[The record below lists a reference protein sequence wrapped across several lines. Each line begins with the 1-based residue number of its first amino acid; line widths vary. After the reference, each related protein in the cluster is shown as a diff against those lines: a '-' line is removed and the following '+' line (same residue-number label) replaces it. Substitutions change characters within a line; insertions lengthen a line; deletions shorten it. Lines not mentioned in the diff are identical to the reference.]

1 MIRVL
6 GQVNNQPS
14 DFIIPNTPLT
24 SLPRTGVNSPYR
36 VRGLAST
43 LAQAFTDST
52 IGTNTY
58 LVGRHNPYILVDTG
72 EGRDYYIT
80 VLESALRETAMIAN
94 PELPDISEII
104 VTHRHMDHYKGIG
117 SVLSLIRK
125 RWSERN
131 PSPSEPFKPPRL
143 WKFPLEAQDL
153 ALNNYIKTV
162 PVEDYIQSPSGSPWH
177 DLTDNFKLPV
187 TVNGGDATDSD
198 LASIHF
204 LSTPGHTA
212 DSITIYFPLDKALF
226 TADTVLGYG
235 STIFEDL
242 GTYMASLQKM
252 YNYNE
257 TLPEGKPKYIQL
269 YPGHGPVVKDGP
281 NNIKTYIAHRNKREQ
296 QIIEVLSMPSPGD
309 EPWTTW
315 TIVGQIYKDYPQNLW
330 DGAARSLDS
339 HLRKLEKEGRV
350 EALGGAGK
358 EVMWELL

>member
-1 MIRVL
+1 M
-6 GQVNNQPS
+6 
-14 DFIIPNTPLT
+14 
-24 SLPRTGVNSPYR
+24 NSPRYNA
-36 VRGLAST
+36 LAR
-43 LAQAFTDST
+43 AFTDGA

-80 VLESALRETAMIAN
+80 VLESALRETAVIAN

-104 VTHRHMDHYKGIG
+104 VTHRHIDHYKGIG
-117 SVLSLIRK
+117 GVLSLIRK

-143 WKFPLEAQDL
+143 WKFPLKTQDL
-153 ALNNYIKTV
+153 ALENYIKTV
-162 PVEDYIQSPSGSPWH
+162 PVEDYIQSPSGAPWH

-187 TVNGGDATDSD
+187 TVNEGDATDPD

-212 DSITIYFPLDKALF
+212 DSISIYFPLDKALF

-242 GTYMASLQKM
+242 GTYMASLQRM
-252 YNYNE
+252 YDYNE

-281 NNIKTYIAHRNKREQ
+281 NNIKTYVIHRNKREQ
-296 QIIEVLSMPSPGD
+296 QIIEVLSTPPPGD